1 MLIENIYFTLVNS
14 NDEQFPDEISK
25 YVAANDN
32 EELCTLVERTEQN
45 TALTSESSL
54 IFAKQLQGARNL
66 LENYR
71 IVQLWIQYIH
81 NINIAKQFIRT
92 ERTGN

>member
-32 EELCTLVERTEQN
+32 EELY
-45 TALTSESSL
+45 TSW
-54 IFAKQLQGARNL
+54 ANWTKH
-66 LENYR
+66 R
-71 IVQLWIQYIH
+71 IDQW
-81 NINIAKQFIRT
+81 K
-92 ERTGN
+92 

>member
-54 IFAKQLQGARNL
+54 IFAKQLQGARCI
-66 LENYR
+66 YWK
-71 IVQLWIQYIH
+71 IIS
-81 NINIAKQFIRT
+81 
-92 ERTGN
+92 